1 MNGFQKMI
9 RKDRYGVVRG
19 ALLLGAALLL
29 CACLFLRLFVAY
41 NYTIENERVSTAAD
55 RVADQFRQLVDNGLL
70 RLTGAA
76 EMIAQDSMQQS
87 VQLEAMLKY
96 GAFSDAAVLKDGVY
110 LHADGIQSDESVF
123 ENSQSI
129 SYSALGFDAEC
140 IVRQDG
146 SVELRAPMQNGST
159 LCAWLDAESVA
170 RTLDSAF
177 NGDYGYALYNIST
190 GEYLIRNTLHEA
202 QSDYDALPDFG
213 ENGGIESLLSSTEG
227 QALVNRGDA
236 VGGACY
242 IAQKMTGVGS
252 IGIFLTVPV
261 RLVHSGAWIS
271 RAIPW
276 FIISTFALL
285 LALLIAYTVFAL
297 RRVRTS
303 DQNASR
309 ALEVAEQMMGVISRE
324 AHITLCIHR
333 RGREALTPCYDGLH
347 IFEDGNEVLAPTM
360 SELERV
366 CGMDNSESDHLRDC
380 LRELQAGDSTEL
392 LVRCATQDQEER
404 ILRFALLAMPEPEQ
418 GIICCIGDCT
428 LEQTSQ
434 NRAELERSYQASIQS
449 KTSSIWQIDVSRNRW
464 TLLFARKRGGRDALI
479 VPQAQMGE
487 KRLYS
492 EDLDNLLRDYIHP
505 ADHSAYEENMSLTG
519 LSSAFRSGRTEFVQ
533 EYRVCRNKGADYEWH
548 RMRVRIWLDPNTN
561 DVLANLYVFNVDA
574 EKNAELERGERKRV
588 RQQTLM
594 ALSGLY
600 YALYYVDLEN
610 DLSYTARSLGGDLA
624 TQLCVPYKATFD
636 EYIASFV
643 HPEDQ
648 EAMRTM
654 ISAYHLRRNMTEG
667 SHFRRMEYRHRAG
680 DDYEWAVLIVQPAR
694 FENGCI
700 KEAVLAIR
708 YTGREKGSAL
718 V

>member
-1 MNGFQKMI
+1 MNKFQKMI
-9 RKDRYGVVRG
+9 HKDRYGVVRG

-29 CACLFLRLFVAY
+29 CACLFLKLFVAY

-70 RLTGAA
+70 RLTDAA
-76 EMIAQDSMQQS
+76 EAIAQDSRQQS
-87 VQLEAMLKY
+87 VQLKTILKY
-96 GAFSDAAVLKDGVY
+96 GPFSDAAVLKDGVY
-110 LHADGIQSDESVF
+110 LHADDLQSDEGIF
-123 ENSQSI
+123 ENSSSI

-146 SVELRAPMQNGST
+146 SVELRAPMQNGSA

-170 RTLDSAF
+170 RTLNSAF
-177 NGDYGYALYNIST
+177 DGDYGYALYNIST
-190 GEYLIRNTLHEA
+190 GEYLIHDALFA
-202 QSDYDALPDFG
+202 SQSDYDALPDLG
-213 ENGGIESLLSSTEG
+213 ETDDVESLLSSDEE
-227 QALVNRGDA
+227 QALVNR
-236 VGGACY
+236 GGACY

-252 IGIFLTVPV
+252 IGIFLTVPA
-261 RLVHSGAWIS
+261 RLVRSGVWIS
-271 RAIPW
+271 RAMPW
-276 FIISTFALL
+276 FIVSAFALL
-285 LALLIAYTVFAL
+285 LSFLLVYTLFAL
-297 RRVRTS
+297 RRMRLS
-303 DQNASR
+303 DKNASR

-347 IFEDGNEVLAPTM
+347 IFEDGNEPIAPTM
-360 SELERV
+360 SELERL
-366 CGMDNSESDHLRDC
+366 CGMDNSESEHLRDC

-418 GIICCIGDCT
+418 GIICCIDDCT

-449 KTSSIWQIDVSRNRW
+449 KTSSIWQINVSRNRW
-464 TLLFARKRGGRDALI
+464 TPLFARMRDGRNALI
-479 VPQAQMGE
+479 FPQAEIGE

-492 EDLDNLLRDYIHP
+492 EDLDNLLRDSIHP
-505 ADHSAYEENMSLTG
+505 VDHSAYEENMSLARLT
-519 LSSAFRSGRTEFVQ
+519 SAFRSGKTEFVQ
-533 EYRVCRNKGADYEWH
+533 EYRACRNKGADYEWH

-574 EKNAELERGERKRV
+574 EKNAELERVERKRV

-648 EAMRTM
+648 ETMRTM

-708 YTGREKGSAL
+708 YTGREKGSDL